1 VSEYQYYEFRALDRP
16 LTDAEQKRLR
26 DFSTRAEI
34 TDTSFV
40 NEYHWGDF
48 RGNVV
53 EWMKRYFDAFLYVT
67 NWGTHQLMLRVPRR
81 LIDLHAAQAY
91 AAESCMEIVTTA
103 EHVVFNFLGNTEEPE
118 GWEEG
123 EGRLAGLL
131 PVRSELLAG
140 DLRALYLGW
149 LAGVAEGHVEDDE
162 VEPPLPP
169 GLSHLS
175 VSLAAL
181 ADFLWIDD
189 ELVEAAAAGSAG
201 EAPAGPSPEAL
212 AEWVRTLPEADKDAA
227 LTRLL
232 HGEGVYLGAE
242 LLHRYRAEQLRKDHK
257 SAPAEEAKRRTAG
270 ELREEW
276 EQCIERDR
284 RRAAEEKAAEEAR
297 RAKKEAAKRT
307 KHLNQLAG
315 REAEM
320 WKEAEVLIAAK
331 LPKKYDEAVA
341 LLVDLRDLAKRSK
354 QEDEFV
360 DRMLQLSERH
370 ASKRTFM
377 ERLRRA
383 GL

>member
-1 VSEYQYYEFRALDRP
+1 VSEYQYYEFQAIDRP

-26 DFSTRAEI
+26 EFSTRAEI

-53 EWMKRYFDAFLYVT
+53 EWMKRYFDAFLYVA

-81 LIDLHAAQAY
+81 LIDLKAAEAY
-91 AAESCMEIVTTA
+91 AAEPCLEIVTTA

-131 PVRSELLAG
+131 PVRNELLAG

-162 VEPPLPP
+162 VEPPVPP

-242 LLHRYRAEQLRKDHK
+242 LLHRYRAERLRKDHK
-257 SAPAEEAKRRTAG
+257 GAPAEAKRRTAG

-276 EQCIERDR
+276 ELCIERDR
-284 RRAAEEKAAEEAR
+284 RRVAEEKAAEEAR
-297 RAKKEAAKRT
+297 RAKKKAAERT
-307 KHLNQLAG
+307 KHLDQLAG
-315 REAEM
+315 REAAA
-320 WKEAEVLIAAK
+320 WKEAETLIAAK
-331 LPKKYDEAVA
+331 QAKKYDEAVA

-354 QEDEFV
+354 QEAAFAERVQKIAD
-360 DRMLQLSERH
+360 RH
-370 ASKRTFM
+370 ASKPTFVQ
-377 ERLRRA
+377 RLRRA

>member
-1 VSEYQYYEFRALDRP
+1 VSEYQYYEFQAIDRP
-16 LTDAEQKRLR
+16 LTAAEQERLR
-26 DFSTRAEI
+26 AFSTRAEI

-53 EWMKRYFDAFLYVT
+53 DWMKRYFDAFIYVA

-81 LIDLHAAQAY
+81 LIDLKAAEAY

-103 EHVVFNFLGNTEEPE
+103 EHAVFNFLGNTEEPE

-131 PVRSELLAG
+131 PVRNELLAG

-162 VEPPLPP
+162 VEPPVPP

-189 ELVEAAAAGSAG
+189 ELVEAAAAGSSGA
-201 EAPAGPSPEAL
+201 APAGPTAEAL
-212 AEWVRTLPEADKDAA
+212 AAWVRTLPEADKDAA
-227 LTRLL
+227 LARLL
-232 HGEGVYLGAE
+232 HGEGVYLGTE
-242 LLHRYRAEQLRKDHK
+242 LLHRYHAEQLRKDHK
-257 SAPAEEAKRRTAG
+257 GKPAKEAKRRTAG
-270 ELREEW
+270 ELRDQW
-276 EQCIERDR
+276 EKCIERDR
-284 RRAAEEKAAEEAR
+284 RRVAEEKAAEEAR
-297 RAKKEAAKRT
+297 RAKRKAAERT
-307 KHLNQLAG
+307 KHLDQLAG
-315 REAEM
+315 REEAV
-320 WKEAEVLIAAK
+320 WKEAETLVAAK

-354 QEDEFV
+354 QEAAFA
-360 DRMLQLSERH
+360 DRVRRMSERH
-370 ASKRTFM
+370 ASKLTFVQ
-377 ERLRRA
+377 RLRRA